1 MNAGI
6 RDGLKTRAQQA
17 QDFLHEVFHMGKP
30 EVIQADGTGAF
41 FMFSDSQQL
50 YKLPYTLIGSNCLD
64 LRLLKV

>member
-6 RDGLKTRAQQA
+6 KGGFKMQAQQA
-17 QDFLHEVFHMGKP
+17 QDFLYEVFRMGKP
-30 EVIQADGTGAF
+30 EVVQADGDGAF
-41 FMFSDSQQL
+41 FMFNDSQQL